1 MTFSTLR
8 FRAICHATEDEAR
21 VRQAL
26 EFVSGGAPIS
36 VGATKGHH
44 GNRIAVLESE
54 LSKKKDIEAFWR
66 RAEGA
71 GLVEALLARLD
82 SALGDDLWLG
92 MRLDKQEALAGRLAF
107 DEGGDVVHT
116 RARAAAY
123 PATLE
128 NARRA
133 VVDYFELI
141 CKVA

>member
-1 MTFSTLR
+1 MLAPRKFNAPPARCPRVTFSTLR
-8 FRAICHATEDEAR
+8 FRAICHATE
-21 VRQAL
+21 
-26 EFVSGGAPIS
+26 
-36 VGATKGHH
+36 ATKGHH